1 MARDR
6 REKEELSMVGFHDV
20 FYVPPLLLSFFFP
33 LPSGGTLSFLSR
45 FIQELEYLK
54 KKDKARTRKNPNNNA
69 NEII

>member
-33 LPSGGTLSFLSR
+33 LPSGGTLSFLSSVSLFLFLFR
-45 FIQELEYLK
+45 F
-54 KKDKARTRKNPNNNA
+54 NNLYPREGKGRGKRLQN
-69 NEII
+69 

>member
-33 LPSGGTLSFLSR
+33 LPSGGTLSFLSSFAYSR
-45 FIQELEYLK
+45 IVISLF
-54 KKDKARTRKNPNNNA
+54 KKDVLRE
-69 NEII
+69 EIE